1 MQEYNL
7 DIIETKLENIN
18 EFEGVLFE
26 DVKHFLDDRETL
38 ENILFTTR
46 VMFINQEELISFINK
61 LMEYGYEDMAL
72 DYVEKLYEKV
82 GPIDFSELKNEN
94 RIK

>member
-1 MQEYNL
+1 M
-7 DIIETKLENIN
+7 DIIETKLENID
-18 EFEGVLFE
+18 EFEGILFE
-26 DVKHFLDDRETL
+26 DVKHLLDDREKL

-46 VMFINQEELISFINK
+46 IIFVNQEELVSFINK

-72 DYVEKLYEKV
+72 DYVENLYEKV
-82 GPIDFSELKNEN
+82 GPLDFSDVKNEN

>member
-1 MQEYNL
+1 MQEYKLN
-7 DIIETKLENIN
+7 IIEANAQNIN

-26 DVKHFLDDRETL
+26 DIKHLLEKKETL
-38 ENILFTTR
+38 ENFLFTTR
-46 VMFINQEELISFINK
+46 VMFVNQEELVSFINK

-72 DYVEKLYEKV
+72 DYVESLYDTL
-82 GPIDFSELKNEN
+82 GPLDFSELKNEN

>member
-1 MQEYNL
+1 MQESNL
-7 DIIETKLENIN
+7 DIIETKLENID
-18 EFEGVLFE
+18 EFEGILFE
-26 DVKHFLDDRETL
+26 DVKHLLDDREKL

-46 VMFINQEELISFINK
+46 IIFVNQGELVSFINK

-72 DYVEKLYEKV
+72 DYVESLYEKV
-82 GPIDFSELKNEN
+82 GPLDFSDVKNEN

>member
-1 MQEYNL
+1 MQESKL
-7 DIIETKLENIN
+7 DIIELQGQNIN

-26 DVKHFLDDRETL
+26 DVKHLLDRKETL

-46 VMFINQEELISFINK
+46 VMFVNQEELVSFINK

-72 DYVEKLYEKV
+72 DYVESLYDTL
-82 GPIDFSELKNEN
+82 GPLDFSELKNEN

>member
-7 DIIETKLENIN
+7 DLIETKIENIN

-26 DVKHFLDDRETL
+26 DIKHFLENRETL

-46 VMFINQEELISFINK
+46 IMFVNQEELVSFISK

-72 DYVEKLYEKV
+72 DYVENLYEKV
-82 GPIDFSELKNEN
+82 GALDFSELKNEN

>member
-1 MQEYNL
+1 M
-7 DIIETKLENIN
+7 DIIETKIENIN

-26 DVKHFLDDRETL
+26 DVKHLLDKKETL

-46 VMFINQEELISFINK
+46 VMFVNQEELVEFINK

-72 DYVEKLYEKV
+72 DYVENLYDTL
-82 GPIDFSELKNEN
+82 GPLDFSEFKNEN
-94 RIK
+94 SIK

>member
-1 MQEYNL
+1 MQESNL
-7 DIIETKLENIN
+7 DIIETKIENIN

-26 DVKHFLDDRETL
+26 DVKHLLDKKETL

-46 VMFINQEELISFINK
+46 VMFVNQEELVEFINK

-72 DYVEKLYEKV
+72 DYVENLYDTL
-82 GPIDFSELKNEN
+82 GPLDFSEFKNEN
-94 RIK
+94 SIK

>member
-7 DIIETKLENIN
+7 DVIDSKIENIN

-26 DVKHFLDDRETL
+26 DVKHLLDKRETL
-38 ENILFTTR
+38 ENILFTTKILF
-46 VMFINQEELISFINK
+46 VNQEELVSFINK
-61 LMEYGYEDMAL
+61 LMEYGYKDMAL
-72 DYVEKLYEKV
+72 DYVENLYETV
-82 GPIDFSELKNEN
+82 GTLDFSDLKNEN

>member
-1 MQEYNL
+1 L
-7 DIIETKLENIN
+7 DIIETKIENIN

-26 DVKHFLDDRETL
+26 DVKHLLDKKETL

-46 VMFINQEELISFINK
+46 VMFVNQEELVEFINK

-72 DYVEKLYEKV
+72 DYVENLYDTL
-82 GPIDFSELKNEN
+82 GPLDFSEFKNEN
-94 RIK
+94 SIK